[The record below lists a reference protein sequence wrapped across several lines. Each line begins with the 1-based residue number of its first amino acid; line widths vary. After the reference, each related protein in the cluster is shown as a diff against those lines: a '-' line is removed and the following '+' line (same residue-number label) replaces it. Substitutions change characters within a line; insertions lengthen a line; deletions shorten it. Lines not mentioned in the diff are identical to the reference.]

1 MVCGEIAARK
11 RVFVS
16 NSVYWLVTTLAGAYP
31 ARGRVSA
38 GWRPRSGI
46 NNAVP
51 SMAGSLEVVRLGLGW
66 DPLMGRRLGPSAD
79 EQRASVVCAH
89 ARARCQWRQ
98 LANYTGRLHPI
109 ADVGHLQLY
118 VGEALNVCYEEG
130 KKEGEEIVF
139 ECIITGPKQSVIE
152 RSIRCPV
159 WPSVPIPPIPAKR
172 EILQQQP
179 DSCSPDHRQLGR
191 CSGLGRTAWG
201 GTCK

>member
-1 MVCGEIAARK
+1 MTIGLK
-11 RVFVS
+11 RH
-16 NSVYWLVTTLAGAYP
+16 YP

-38 GWRPRSGI
+38 GWRPRSGF

-51 SMAGSLEVVRLGLGW
+51 SMAGSLEVVRSGLGW

-79 EQRASVVCAH
+79 EQRASVCAR

-109 ADVGHLQLY
+109 ADVGHPQMY

>member
-1 MVCGEIAARK
+1 MALPVDGGGEERGYRSA
-11 RVFVS
+11 VFRRPRRRPCWWLSPIFVRRRES
-16 NSVYWLVTTLAGAYP
+16 QMRETGRCAQLLVTVGLKRHYP

-79 EQRASVVCAH
+79 EQRASVCAR

-109 ADVGHLQLY
+109 ADVGH
-118 VGEALNVCYEEG
+118 
-130 KKEGEEIVF
+130 
-139 ECIITGPKQSVIE
+139 P
-152 RSIRCPV
+152 
-159 WPSVPIPPIPAKR
+159 
-172 EILQQQP
+172 
-179 DSCSPDHRQLGR
+179 
-191 CSGLGRTAWG
+191 
-201 GTCK
+201 